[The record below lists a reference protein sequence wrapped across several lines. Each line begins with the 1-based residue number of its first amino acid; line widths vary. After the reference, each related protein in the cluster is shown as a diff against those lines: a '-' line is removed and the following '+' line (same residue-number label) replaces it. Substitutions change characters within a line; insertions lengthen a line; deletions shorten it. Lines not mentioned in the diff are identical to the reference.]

1 MNRSMNL
8 MFLLVVFVLG
18 GCGTAP
24 VPAPAPP
31 APPAG
36 VEEGDYAVVQ
46 TFFATDRN
54 LEEGR
59 LGAVGFGGERSD
71 IRYGRCYVSIPRDH
85 RMGELES
92 PSILRLEFRQDP
104 VKHVVLL
111 ETELQARDRFFSA
124 IREEVEAS
132 SGKKAFVFVHGYN
145 VSFEDAARRSAQMAY
160 DLGFDGAPVFYS
172 WPSRGKPQAYVVDGQ
187 NAEWSEANLARFLS
201 AFFQESEAEKVYLI
215 AHSMGGRI
223 LSRALIS
230 AMQDDPAIG
239 ERVEEV
245 IFAAPDIDAQVFAE
259 DIMPRIASRVSPVTL
274 YASSNDLALAASRQV
289 HGGYSRAGDTAKGV
303 VVLDGLETIDAS
315 YVETGFNGHS
325 YFADNRSIL
334 SDMFY
339 LIGTG
344 ARASHRFGLTEV
356 DAEDQVYWQFKR

>member
-1 MNRSMNL
+1 MNRSISL
-8 MFLLVVFVLG
+8 MLLLAVFVVG
-18 GCGTAP
+18 GCETTHEAR
-24 VPAPAPP
+24 PAPP
-31 APPAG
+31 EG
-36 VEEGDYAVVQ
+36 FEESEYAVVQ

-59 LGAVGFGGERSD
+59 RGEVGFGGERSD

-92 PSILRLEFRQDP
+92 PSILRFEFREDP
-104 VKHVVLL
+104 AKHVVLL
-111 ETELQARDRFFSA
+111 ETRLQERERFFSE

-145 VSFEDAARRSAQMAY
+145 VSFEDAARRSAQMTY

-215 AHSMGGRI
+215 AHSMGSRI

-230 AMQDDPAIG
+230 AMQDDPTIG

-259 DIMPRIASRVSPVTL
+259 DIMPRIASGVSPVTL
-274 YASSNDLALAASRQV
+274 YASSKDLALAASRKV

-303 VVLDGLETIDAS
+303 VLLDGLETIDAS

-339 LIGTG
+339 LIRTG